1 MLQHISSQ
9 IASWP
14 VHAII
19 KWPNGVVMLNWNAA
33 GNNSTI
39 ELNKLGEI
47 KLNEFYAFQIHVTFT
62 MFRISVLVRGCVQ
75 WTLFELIRRV
85 LDSSFIWK
93 KLNIL
98 LNWLVGIIFN
108 ISHLNI
114 FLMNL
119 CPVIRNQI
127 FFVLTG
133 NSEAHTKYQVF
144 VDGSQLTVASNYL
157 VFTWVEQWLYSFEDV
172 LVAQSTFSGLTR
184 VFVI

>member
-1 MLQHISSQ
+1 
-9 IASWP
+9 
-14 VHAII
+14 
-19 KWPNGVVMLNWNAA
+19 MLNWNVA
-33 GNNSTI
+33 GNNSAF

-47 KLNEFYAFQIHVTFT
+47 NGFRVSSVIYMSKVLDSVRAVSNE
-62 MFRISVLVRGCVQ
+62 L
-75 WTLFELIRRV
+75 WLELIRRV

-114 FLMNL
+114 FLVNL

-144 VDGSQLTVASNYL
+144 LDHSPRGASQKNK
-157 VFTWVEQWLYSFEDV
+157 FTWVEQWLYSFEGV
-172 LVAQSTFSGLTR
+172 LVAQSTFSGFTR
-184 VFVI
+184 GFCHLNGVRSNIGFKRKDEMV